1 MNKMMDF
8 VEYVKELL
16 IELKKPLKKQ
26 NQQEITRLHMMIR
39 ACIDELNL

>member
-1 MNKMMDF
+1 MNRMIDF

-16 IELKKPLKKQ
+16 VELGKPLKKQ
-26 NQQEITRLHMMIR
+26 NQKEITRLHNMIR